1 MDAAPAKTILFLAAS
16 PKETSRRQLDEEV
29 RQIGDQL
36 QRARKRDQFALHQRW
51 SIRANDLPKA
61 MLDVEPQIVHFSGH
75 GAGVGGLGVEDEV
88 GNVQLIPTT
97 ALANLFKLCKSHVEC
112 VLLNACYSE
121 IQAEAISQHIPY
133 VIGMSQAI
141 GDRAAIQFAI
151 GFYAALGAGRSY
163 EDAYEFGCNAI
174 EIANLPEELTPKIK
188 KQPRTAPPASPYRT
202 APPSIPPSTPPPASP
217 SDHRA
222 GRSSPRSAPPQP
234 PTPSGWRSNSNS
246 TRSHSAT
253 PRHSG
258 SPGKTRVAPDVP
270 SNRIPSLSSGYWL
283 ALLAT
288 MAVWTAI
295 GYWTSTTLR
304 TGFVSNGTLV
314 LLKDGAIGGLLSGLI
329 SSIAGGLV
337 DRSHWERMLMRLIVA
352 MLVGMVAGAIV
363 WCSLGSI
370 LFVPMSNG
378 GHLIGF
384 GVGLAAATF
393 VGWLNWQ
400 RSSSSN
406 G

>member
-1 MDAAPAKTILFLAAS
+1 MPPMDAAPVKTILFLAAS

-29 RQIGDQL
+29 RLIGDQL

-75 GAGVGGLGVEDEV
+75 GTGVGGLGVEDEL
-88 GNVQLIPTT
+88 GNVQLVPTT

-141 GDRAAIQFAI
+141 GDRAAIQFAA

-174 EIANLPEELTPKIK
+174 AIANLPEELTPKIK
-188 KQPRTAPPASPYRT
+188 KQSRSAPPASPSRST
-202 APPSIPPSTPPPASP
+202 PPSTSPPASP

-222 GRSSPRSAPPQP
+222 GRSSPRSSPPQP
-234 PTPSGWRSNSNS
+234 ATPSGSRSNFNS
-246 TRSHSAT
+246 IRPRHAT
-253 PRHSG
+253 PKQTG
-258 SPGKTRVAPDVP
+258 SFGKTRVSPDVP
-270 SNRIPSLSSGYWL
+270 SNRFPSLSSGYWL
-283 ALLAT
+283 TLLAT
-288 MAVWTAI
+288 VAVWTAI
-295 GYWTSTTLR
+295 GYWTSTTLQ

-329 SSIAGGLV
+329 SSFAGGFV
-337 DRSHWERMLMRLIVA
+337 DRSHWERMLMRLIIA

-363 WCSLGSI
+363 WRSLGSV
-370 LFVPMSNG
+370 LFGPMSNG

-384 GVGLAAATF
+384 AVGLAVATL

-406 G
+406 S